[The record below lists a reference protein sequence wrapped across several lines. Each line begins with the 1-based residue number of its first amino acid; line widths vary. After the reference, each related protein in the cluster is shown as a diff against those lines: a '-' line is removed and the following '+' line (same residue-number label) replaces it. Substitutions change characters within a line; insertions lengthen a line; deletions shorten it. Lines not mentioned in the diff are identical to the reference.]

1 MKIKGDNFNYII
13 EDFSNP
19 LKNKINKQIYKNYV
33 YNLFKYNQDYRKKK
47 VEKNIEEQ
55 KFNACIKSFSSSI
68 RNNTNRHSSLKINL
82 NDSDKTKTIASKNL
96 KKYEI
101 NKTNKK
107 KYLNQFNRNN
117 NFSNKNL
124 YKKRCS
130 NSRNKIKNFDTI
142 NHFLSNSGT
151 NNFMKENEKRLFLRP
166 ISKKK
171 IRAELLQQNDITYS
185 MFNSNIIKCDKKRKN
200 TRRLTSS
207 YFYKKND
214 IKNGKNCNLSR
225 PLSSNYKRKFKSQ
238 LFRDSEEKKPKNK
251 YLTFRNEFLNDDNK
265 INKMFV
271 KFERQISKNDLLI
284 KWFTL
289 IKEKGN
295 KKIKFDK
302 H

>member
-1 MKIKGDNFNYII
+1 MKIKEDNFYYLIK
-13 EDFSNP
+13 DSSNP
-19 LKNKINKQIYKNYV
+19 LKNRLNKQIYKNYV

-47 VEKNIEEQ
+47 LEKNIEEQ

-68 RNNTNRHSSLKINL
+68 RNNTKKHSSLRINL
-82 NDSDKTKTIASKNL
+82 NDSYKTKTIASKNL
-96 KKYEI
+96 KNYQF
-101 NKTNKK
+101 NKTNKR
-107 KYLNQFNRNN
+107 KYLNQFNKNN
-117 NFSNKNL
+117 NFSNNNLFKN
-124 YKKRCS
+124 KCS
-130 NSRNKIKNFDTI
+130 NSRNKIKNMNTI

-151 NNFMKENEKRLFLRP
+151 NNYIGENEKRLFLRP
-166 ISKKK
+166 ISRKK
-171 IRAELLQQNDITYS
+171 IKAQLLKQNDNTCS
-185 MFNSNIIKCDKKRKN
+185 MFNSNIIKCDKERKN
-200 TRRLTSS
+200 VRRLTSS

-214 IKNGKNCNLSR
+214 IKNEKNNLSR

-238 LFRDSEEKKPKNK
+238 LFKDSEEKKSKNK
-251 YLTFRNEFLNDDNK
+251 YLTFRNEFLDDDNK

-271 KFERQISKNDLLI
+271 KFERQISKNDLLV